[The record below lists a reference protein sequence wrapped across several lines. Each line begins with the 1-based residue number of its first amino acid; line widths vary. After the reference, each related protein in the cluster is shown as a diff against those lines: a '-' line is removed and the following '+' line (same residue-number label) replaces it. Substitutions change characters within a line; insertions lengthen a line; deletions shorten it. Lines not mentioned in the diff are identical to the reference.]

1 MGYKDFSEAKPGQT
15 ATASIFNFNFNSN
28 SNSNSISIT
37 YFRCSRLSAKSLS
50 VAIGTSPTSVSQYPA
65 T

>member
-15 ATASIFNFNFNSN
+15 ATASIFNFNFN

>member
-15 ATASIFNFNFNSN
+15 ATASIFN

>member
-15 ATASIFNFNFNSN
+15 AIASIFNSN

>member
-15 ATASIFNFNFNSN
+15 ATASIFNFNSN

>member
-15 ATASIFNFNFNSN
+15 ATASIFNFN